1 MCKRGL
7 TVVLKIGPFPASV
20 GLFLSFPNA
29 SDRIIHG
36 EQHLSKVGFEPQ
48 NFVLGSDRSA
58 NCATAT
64 FQWCKL
70 F

>member
-29 SDRIIHG
+29 SARIIHG
-36 EQHLSKVGFEPQ
+36 EQHLSMVGFDPRT
-48 NFVLGSDRSA
+48 FVLGSDRSA
-58 NCATAT
+58 NCSITTA
-64 FQWCKL
+64 QL
-70 F
+70 